1 MIPDIDPLDLVE
13 PERFARNGYPHD
25 VWTRLRAEAPFEPP
39 GYRPFW
45 ALTKHADIGTISSQP
60 LRFSSEHGIILGTVD
75 ALPVPSE
82 MIVSLDPRLP
92 AIFSLTFSA
101 FGT

>member
-1 MIPDIDPLDLVE
+1 M
-13 PERFARNGYPHD
+13 
-25 VWTRLRAEAPFEPP
+25 TRLRAEAPFEPP